1 MSFPGLPRPPPLE
14 LLELLLLELLLLELL
29 LLELLLELL
38 ELLLLEPPLLELP
51 LPLSPP
57 LLFSVIAV
65 DAWALQAVFAFRYNF
80 R

>member
-1 MSFPGLPRPPPLE
+1 LRPPLE
-14 LLELLLLELLLLELL
+14 LLLELLLLELL
-29 LLELLLELL
+29 PPELLLLELL
-38 ELLLLEPPLLELP
+38 ELLLLLELLPPELPLLELP

-65 DAWALQAVFAFRYNF
+65 NAWALQAVFAFRYNF